1 MGSSGS
7 PILNLNNKVIGI
19 HQDNFNKG
27 TFLNYPI
34 KEFIKIFKSF
44 NNDNYINIERN
55 EMLLNEFKQKY
66 DLNIEDTKID
76 FLDLSFKILNKE
88 LLEDLI
94 KIESKKLEKLS
105 IDNNGLSDINILEK
119 VNFKELKQL
128 DLYANDL
135 SDINVLEKVRFE
147 KLEIYIKFR

>member
-1 MGSSGS
+1 
-7 PILNLNNKVIGI
+7 
-19 HQDNFNKG
+19 
-27 TFLNYPI
+27 
-34 KEFIKIFKSF
+34 
-44 NNDNYINIERN
+44 
-55 EMLLNEFKQKY
+55 MLLNEFKQKY

-76 FLDLSFKILNKE
+76 ILDLSFKILNKE

-94 KIESKKLEKLS
+94 KIEFKKLEKLS

-135 SDINVLEKVRFE
+135 SELNVLEKVRFE
-147 KLEIYIKFR
+147 KLEILNLDENKISDINILARVNFKELKE